1 MKKKKNEYSSK
12 VLEKKKCFLQP
23 AAIKSEKK
31 ENEIK
36 STARRRR
43 LFGGNKALRDLIYS
57 LIFHSHQQL
66 SPPIKYSSK

>member
-1 MKKKKNEYSSK
+1 MKKKKTNTVRK
-12 VLEKKKCFLQP
+12 FWKKKKCFLQP